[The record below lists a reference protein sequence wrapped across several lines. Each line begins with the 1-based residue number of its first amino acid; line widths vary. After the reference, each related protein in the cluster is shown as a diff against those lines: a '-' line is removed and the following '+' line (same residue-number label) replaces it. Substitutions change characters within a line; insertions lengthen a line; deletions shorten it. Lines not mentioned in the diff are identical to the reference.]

1 MENRVIEVKFKCQQD
16 AEDLFYSPETHKVYA
31 RQRSNATGVVFWCT
45 TSKWS
50 RGYEASCRIREGITM
65 RVLDYKD
72 RVCFEETLVHDDWN
86 GGTSAEKKGP
96 FSDEILKAISEEVA
110 KEYNLKRYED
120 WSKWLDSFRLQLK
133 YRDYRENWLHCESE
147 LVRFHVMK
155 AYELLDGPVYL
166 YREQRYHKICKKKF
180 TVYEIRHKG
189 DDICLALC
197 GYEFEE

>member
-110 KEYNLKRYED
+110 KDILLED
-120 WSKWLDSFRLQLK
+120 EITVKVTLSDGCAEATAWGCDLTYDYVKING
-133 YRDYRENWLHCESE
+133 DYR
-147 LVRFHVMK
+147 
-155 AYELLDGPVYL
+155 
-166 YREQRYHKICKKKF
+166 
-180 TVYEIRHKG
+180 T
-189 DDICLALC
+189 
-197 GYEFEE
+197 

>member
-133 YRDYRENWLHCESE
+133 YRDSRDDESGE
-147 LVRFHVMK
+147 MLDLIFDSRTFDLGCAYGWGGIMGQYMQLNTNVASRFESVITAAETALQDM
-155 AYELLDGPVYL
+155 LDT
-166 YREQRYHKICKKKF
+166 I
-180 TVYEIRHKG
+180 
-189 DDICLALC
+189 D
-197 GYEFEE
+197 FE